1 MKNEIIQN
9 LRELDKFKEII
20 EQIETKKTPINI
32 SGLVFVGKSHMISTI
47 KEDIKRP
54 ICVITY
60 NELQAKNLVKDLR
73 FFIDKVEYFGKRE
86 IASYDYVSESKDL
99 PYSRIEVLNKIRNKE
114 VNVVVTTIE
123 AIMQSMIPKE
133 TLYKNILKFTVGS
146 VFENTGFTGKKNLNN
161 LKQLLLLMGYE
172 RSDLVENRGQ
182 FSIRGG
188 IVDIGLTEKTGVRI
202 EFWGDEVD
210 SIRYFNLS
218 SQRTTEMTNKI
229 TIYPAHEY
237 ILDYEK
243 DKEAIPEYSNIVAN
257 ICNKIRNKYLAK
269 ANEIYSN
276 ENIKD
281 TSVNKEIQNN
291 NISGNSKD
299 YNVKISEVKISDKAK
314 EKVESDIEAI
324 QNGEYISKIDKYF
337 NEFYGKVGS
346 FIDYLPKNILL
357 FIDENSKINQRI
369 ENILIENNNLI
380 KSLVEKERFVP
391 EGILNVSEFS
401 SENWNNLYNEK
412 QTIYLE
418 ENNSKEVNKFE
429 FNYRQVNFYKSE
441 IEILINDIKKW
452 QSENKKIVILAGGKE
467 SVDKVKELLK
477 EYEIGTNSRPVP
489 KDERDGT
496 NRPVPKPDK
505 LVGKEPVPEP
515 DILTGGLSSGFEFY
529 DANLV
534 VISLAEAFEGE
545 VKKRKASPTFRQGE
559 KIVFADLKPG
569 DFVVHKTHGIGEF
582 VGVNTIEADGVT
594 KDYIKIRYKNDDML
608 YVPTNNLDNVRKYIG
623 GGDTAPTLNKLGSK
637 EWSNTKARV
646 KKNLRE
652 VAKDLIELYAKRQK
666 IKGYAFSKDTDW
678 QKQFEENFP
687 YQETDDQLRCIDEVK
702 KDMEQQRPMDRLLC
716 GDVGYGKTEVAIR
729 AAFKAVMDHK
739 QVAYLVPTTVLANQQ
754 YEGFKSRM
762 ENFGVNVELL
772 NRFRT
777 KKEQNEVIKKLKLGD
792 VDVVIGTH
800 RILSEDVVFKDLGLL
815 IIDEEH
821 RFGVKDK
828 EKIKKLKT
836 SVDVLTMTA
845 TPIPRTLHMSILG
858 VRDMSVIYEPPQN
871 RRPVQ
876 TYVLEYD
883 TEVVKEAI
891 TKELER
897 NGQVFY
903 LYNNVESIPKKAM
916 EIQELVPEAKVEFA
930 HGKMTGRELEDIM
943 ERFVKQEINVL
954 VCTTILESGIDI
966 PNANT
971 IIVENA
977 DRLGLAQLY
986 QIRGRVGRSDKQAY
1000 AYVTYKRDKLL
1011 SEVADKRLKA
1021 IREFTEFG
1029 SGFKIAMRDLEI
1041 RGAGSLLGEIQHGH
1055 MEQVGY
1061 DTYCNLLDQV
1071 VKEMQGIE
1079 VNESDEEQEIQ
1090 IDINVSSY
1098 IPDSYIENSSQ
1109 KIEVYQNIALCR
1121 TEEDI
1126 QNVIDEII
1134 DRYGIM
1140 PKELENLIEVARIKE
1155 LCRMAGV
1162 VKVSEKKNIMMLNTQ
1177 SNSKSVVFYF
1187 DKNKYNPEIVD
1198 TLIKKY
1204 GYNIKFSAGIE
1215 PYITLKIG
1223 NATEEELIEK
1233 VKEFLKTVDKGTTAF
1248 CPQK

>member
-1 MKNEIIQN
+1 MKNEIIQS
-9 LRELDKFKEII
+9 LQELDKFKELA
-20 EQIETKKTPINI
+20 EQINCKKTPINI
-32 SGLVFVGKSHMISTI
+32 SGLVFVGKSHIISSI
-47 KEDIKRP
+47 KEEIKRP

-60 NELQAKNLVKDLR
+60 NELQAKNMVKDLR
-73 FFIDKVEYFGKRE
+73 YFTDKVEYFGKRE

-99 PYSRIEVLNKIRNKE
+99 PFARIDVLNKLKNKD
-114 VNVVVTTIE
+114 VNIVVTTIE
-123 AIMQSMIPKE
+123 AIMQSMIPEKV
-133 TLYKNILKFTVGS
+133 LYKNILTFTVGNM
-146 VFENTGFTGKKNLNN
+146 FESTGFSGKKNLNN
-161 LKQLLLLMGYE
+161 LKKLLLLMGYE
-172 RSDLVENRGQ
+172 RNDLVEARGQ

-188 IVDIGLTEKTGVRI
+188 IVDIGLTEKTGIRI

-210 SIRYFNLS
+210 SIRYFGLA
-218 SQRTTEMTNKI
+218 SQRTTEMTDKI

-237 ILDYEK
+237 ILNYER
-243 DKEAIPEYSNIVAN
+243 DKSKEVEILPEYSEIVSN
-257 ICNKIRNKYLAK
+257 ICKNIEEKYILEKNQKMSSSIEDAT
-269 ANEIYSN
+269 AISDA
-276 ENIKD
+276 KD
-281 TSVNKEIQNN
+281 T
-291 NISGNSKD
+291 NIYINEKS
-299 YNVKISEVKISDKAK
+299 K
-314 EKVESDIEAI
+314 EKVEVDIEAI
-324 QNGEYISKIDKYF
+324 TNGEYISKIDKYF
-337 NEFYGKVGS
+337 NEFYENVGT
-346 FIDYLPKNILL
+346 FLEYLPKNILL
-357 FIDENSKINQRI
+357 CIDEKTKITQRA

-380 KSLVEKERFVP
+380 KSLVEKERFIP
-391 EGILNVSEFS
+391 EGILNVSNFNINS
-401 SENWNNLYNEK
+401 WNDIHSEK

-418 ENNSKEVNKFE
+418 ENNRKTENKFE
-429 FNYRQVNFYKSE
+429 FNYRQINVYKSE
-441 IEILINDIKKW
+441 LEILKNDIEKW
-452 QSENKKIVILAGGKE
+452 QKENKNIVVLTGGKE
-467 SVDKVKELLK
+467 AAFGVDRYQGVRV
-477 EYEIGTNSRPVP
+477 T
-489 KDERDGT
+489 
-496 NRPVPKPDK
+496 
-505 LVGKEPVPEP
+505 
-515 DILTGGLSSGFEFY
+515 TGGLSSGFECY

-534 VISLAEAFEGE
+534 VISLSDALEGE
-545 VKKRKASPTFRQGE
+545 VKKKKSSPTFRQGE

-594 KDYIKIRYKNDDML
+594 KDYIKIRYKNNDML

-623 GGDTAPTLNKLGSK
+623 GGDSAPTLNKLGGK

-652 VAKDLIELYAKRQK
+652 VAKDLIELYAKRQQA
-666 IKGYAFSKDTDW
+666 KGYAFSEDTDW
-678 QKQFEENFP
+678 QKQFEEEFP

-739 QVAYLVPTTVLANQQ
+739 QVAYLVPTTILANQQ

-777 KKEQNEVIKKLKLGD
+777 KKEQNEVVKKLKLGEI
-792 VDVVIGTH
+792 DVVVGTH
-800 RILSEDVVFKDLGLL
+800 RLLSEDVTFKDLGLL

-883 TEVVKEAI
+883 TEVIKEAI

-897 NGQVFY
+897 EGQVFY
-903 LYNNVESIPKKAM
+903 LYNNVENISKKAM
-916 EIQELVPEAKVEFA
+916 DIQELVPEAKVEFA
-930 HGKMTGRELEDIM
+930 HGKMTGRELENIM
-943 ERFVKQEINVL
+943 ERFINKEINVL

-986 QIRGRVGRSDKQAY
+986 QIRGRVGRSDKQGY
-1000 AYVTYKRDKLL
+1000 AYVTYRRDKLL
-1011 SEVADKRLKA
+1011 SEIADKRLKA

-1071 VKEMQGIE
+1071 VKEMQGME
-1079 VNESDEEQEIQ
+1079 VTESDEEPEIQ

-1098 IPDSYIENSSQ
+1098 IPDSYIDSSSQ

-1126 QNVIDEII
+1126 QNVIDELI
-1134 DRYGIM
+1134 DRYGVM

-1155 LCRMAGV
+1155 MCRNAGI
-1162 VKVSEKKNIMMLNTQ
+1162 VKISEKRSMQDFQNTRQ
-1177 SNSKSVVFYF
+1177 SIVFYF
-1187 DKNKYNPEIVD
+1187 EKNKYKPEIVD
-1198 TLIKKY
+1198 NLIKKY
-1204 GYNIKFSAGIE
+1204 GYNIKFSTGIE
-1215 PYITLKIG
+1215 PYVTLKIG
-1223 NATEEELIEK
+1223 NVTEEELIERI
-1233 VKEFLKTVDKGTTAF
+1233 KEFLHEI
-1248 CPQK
+1248 

>member
-1 MKNEIIQN
+1 
-9 LRELDKFKEII
+9 
-20 EQIETKKTPINI
+20 
-32 SGLVFVGKSHMISTI
+32 MISTI

-133 TLYKNILKFTVGS
+133 TLYKNILTFTVGS

-210 SIRYFNLS
+210 SIRYFNIS
-218 SQRTTEMTNKI
+218 SQRTTEMTEKI

-237 ILDYEK
+237 ILDYER
-243 DKEAIPEYSNIVAN
+243 DKEGIPEYSNIVAN

-281 TSVNKEIQNN
+281 ESVNKEIQNN
-291 NISGNSKD
+291 NINGNSKD
-299 YNVKISEVKISDKAK
+299 YNVKISDVKISDKSK

-337 NEFYGKVGS
+337 NEFYGKVDS

-391 EGILNVSEFS
+391 EGILNVSEYS

-489 KDERDGT
+489 ESAKWHFSDRHQC
-496 NRPVPKPDK
+496 V
-505 LVGKEPVPEP
+505 
-515 DILTGGLSSGFEFY
+515 ILEGGLSSGFEFY

-545 VKKRKASPTFRQGE
+545 VKKRKASPTFRRGE

-569 DFVVHKTHGIGEF
+569 DYVVHKTHGIGEF

-637 EWSNTKARV
+637 EWSNTKARIS
-646 KKNLRE
+646 KN
-652 VAKDLIELYAKRQK
+652 K
-666 IKGYAFSKDTDW
+666 
-678 QKQFEENFP
+678 
-687 YQETDDQLRCIDEVK
+687 
-702 KDMEQQRPMDRLLC
+702 
-716 GDVGYGKTEVAIR
+716 
-729 AAFKAVMDHK
+729 
-739 QVAYLVPTTVLANQQ
+739 
-754 YEGFKSRM
+754 
-762 ENFGVNVELL
+762 
-772 NRFRT
+772 FR
-777 KKEQNEVIKKLKLGD
+777 
-792 VDVVIGTH
+792 
-800 RILSEDVVFKDLGLL
+800 
-815 IIDEEH
+815 
-821 RFGVKDK
+821 
-828 EKIKKLKT
+828 
-836 SVDVLTMTA
+836 
-845 TPIPRTLHMSILG
+845 
-858 VRDMSVIYEPPQN
+858 Y
-871 RRPVQ
+871 
-876 TYVLEYD
+876 
-883 TEVVKEAI
+883 
-891 TKELER
+891 
-897 NGQVFY
+897 
-903 LYNNVESIPKKAM
+903 
-916 EIQELVPEAKVEFA
+916 
-930 HGKMTGRELEDIM
+930 
-943 ERFVKQEINVL
+943 
-954 VCTTILESGIDI
+954 
-966 PNANT
+966 
-971 IIVENA
+971 
-977 DRLGLAQLY
+977 
-986 QIRGRVGRSDKQAY
+986 
-1000 AYVTYKRDKLL
+1000 
-1011 SEVADKRLKA
+1011 KRLK
-1021 IREFTEFG
+1021 ILIPHI
-1029 SGFKIAMRDLEI
+1029 SHN
-1041 RGAGSLLGEIQHGH
+1041 IQ
-1055 MEQVGY
+1055 
-1061 DTYCNLLDQV
+1061 
-1071 VKEMQGIE
+1071 
-1079 VNESDEEQEIQ
+1079 
-1090 IDINVSSY
+1090 
-1098 IPDSYIENSSQ
+1098 P
-1109 KIEVYQNIALCR
+1109 NIH
-1121 TEEDI
+1121 
-1126 QNVIDEII
+1126 
-1134 DRYGIM
+1134 
-1140 PKELENLIEVARIKE
+1140 
-1155 LCRMAGV
+1155 
-1162 VKVSEKKNIMMLNTQ
+1162 
-1177 SNSKSVVFYF
+1177 SNSLIYGRVFI
-1187 DKNKYNPEIVD
+1187 IVR
-1198 TLIKKY
+1198 LMLPMRQ
-1204 GYNIKFSAGIE
+1204 FS
-1215 PYITLKIG
+1215 
-1223 NATEEELIEK
+1223 
-1233 VKEFLKTVDKGTTAF
+1233 
-1248 CPQK
+1248 

>member
-20 EQIETKKTPINI
+20 EQIEMKKTPINI
-32 SGLVFVGKSHMISTI
+32 SGLVFVGKSHIISGI
-47 KEDIKRP
+47 KEDVKRP
-54 ICVITY
+54 ICVVTY

-99 PYSRIEVLNKIRNKE
+99 PYSRIEVLNKIKNKE

-123 AIMQSMIPKE
+123 AIMQSMIPKDA
-133 TLYKNILKFTVGS
+133 LYKNILTFTVGN
-146 VFENTGFTGKKNLNN
+146 VFENSGFVGKKNLNN

-210 SIRYFNLS
+210 SIRYFNIS
-218 SQRTTEMTNKI
+218 SQRTTEMTEKI

-237 ILDYEK
+237 ILDYKK
-243 DKEAIPEYSNIVAN
+243 DKEAIPEYSNIAFN
-257 ICNKIRNKYLAK
+257 ICNKIKEKYIDVK
-269 ANEIYSN
+269 G
-276 ENIKD
+276 
-281 TSVNKEIQNN
+281 
-291 NISGNSKD
+291 ISD
-299 YNVKISEVKISDKAK
+299 VKISDKAK
-314 EKVESDIEAI
+314 EKVESDLEAI

-337 NEFYGKVGS
+337 NEFYEKVGS
-346 FIDYLPKNILL
+346 LLDYLPKNVLL
-357 FIDENSKINQRI
+357 CIDENSKINQRI

-380 KSLVEKERFVP
+380 KSLVEKERFIP
-391 EGILNVSEFS
+391 EGILNVSRFS

-452 QSENKKIVILAGGKE
+452 QKENKKIFILAGGKE

-489 KDERDGT
+489 KDDKDGT
-496 NRPVPKPDK
+496 NRPVPESAKWHFSDRHQCA
-505 LVGKEPVPEP
+505 
-515 DILTGGLSSGFEFY
+515 ILEGGLSSGFEFY

-569 DFVVHKTHGIGEF
+569 DYVVHKTHGIGEF

-678 QKQFEENFP
+678 QKQFEEEFP

-702 KDMEQQRPMDRLLC
+702 KDMEQPRPMDRLLC

-777 KKEQNEVIKKLKLGD
+777 KKEQNEVIKKLKLGE

-828 EKIKKLKT
+828 EKIKKLKA

-883 TEVVKEAI
+883 TEVIKEAI

-903 LYNNVESIPKKAM
+903 LYNNVENIPKKAI

-930 HGKMTGRELEDIM
+930 HGKMTGKELEDIM

-1079 VNESDEEQEIQ
+1079 VKESDEEPEIQ

-1155 LCRMAGV
+1155 LCRIAGV

-1198 TLIKKY
+1198 TLVKKY

-1223 NATEEELIEK
+1223 NVAEDELIEK
-1233 VKEFLKTVDKGTTAF
+1233 IKEFLKE
-1248 CPQK
+1248 CSSYNS